1 VHIIRSSDIG
11 AYLYCRRA
19 WWYRKQGLESANQSE
34 LAAGTE
40 LHARHGRQVLA
51 STLNADGWI
60 DSVDGCIG
68 VVGILCRANSLILQ
82 SSVPNY
88 QLLNYHSPMLYLSL
102 ALLFLALLFF
112 WQSGRQ
118 RKAAGLPGGRIIYT
132 DTRGWGKLEKPLF
145 HQAFGLT
152 GKPDYL
158 IQQNGQI
165 IPVEVK
171 SGRAPEAPYD
181 SHIYQLASYCLL
193 VEKTYNKRPP
203 YGIIHYEGRVILRWI
218 THGNWNCHCWI

>member
-1 VHIIRSSDIG
+1 
-11 AYLYCRRA
+11 
-19 WWYRKQGLESANQSE
+19 
-34 LAAGTE
+34 
-40 LHARHGRQVLA
+40 
-51 STLNADGWI
+51 
-60 DSVDGCIG
+60 
-68 VVGILCRANSLILQ
+68 
-82 SSVPNY
+82 
-88 QLLNYHSPMLYLSL
+88 MLYLAL
-102 ALLFLALLFF
+102 ALLFFAFIFF

-118 RKAAGLPGGRIIYT
+118 RQAAGLPGGRIIYT

-145 HQAFGLT
+145 NAALGLT

-193 VEKTYNKRPP
+193 LEKTYGKRPP
-203 YGIIHYEGRVILRWI
+203 YGIIHYEGRDFAVDYTRELEASLLDLLAEMKRDEAKKEVPRS
-218 THGNWNCHCWI
+218 HEQASRCKRCGFRDVCDQKVA